1 MRKPPFYKS
10 FFNALHGVIW
20 MLKSERNFQIEIF
33 GLLINLF
40 LLVYLKVNAFDSALI
55 LTVSFA
61 VLSLE
66 ILNTCVEKIC
76 DIIQPEYDERIKV
89 IKDIAAGSVFLMAI
103 ASVFVGILIYWKYF
117 ELLFTT

>member
-89 IKDIAAGSVFLMAI
+89 IKDIAAGSVLLMAI